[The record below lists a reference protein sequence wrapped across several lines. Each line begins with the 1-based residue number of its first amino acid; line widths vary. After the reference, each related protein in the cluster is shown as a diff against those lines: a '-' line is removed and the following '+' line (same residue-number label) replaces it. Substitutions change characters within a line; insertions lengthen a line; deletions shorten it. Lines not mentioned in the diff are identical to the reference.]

1 MRASEIQRLPAV
13 VSCDKKQY
21 VLLLGRCNNHKNPN
35 YVNPLYVPVHSV
47 IIDGINNEL
56 PEVMCASELEG
67 VSSIYVTKEILEIN
81 EHFLPESPAT
91 KYFAKMHSEKA
102 SNSNRAVV
110 TFYEC
115 LFFLNPRIASS
126 LHVGHPFWQQ
136 KLLVFIHDERQALL
150 GTLYHTS
157 VKMNNLQATEDVI
170 LKHGLVY
177 KEVK

>member
-35 YVNPLYVPVHSV
+35 YVNPLYVPVHLV
-47 IIDGINNEL
+47 IVESLNNEL
-56 PEVMCASELEG
+56 PEIICVSELEG
-67 VSSIYVTKEILEIN
+67 VSSVHVTKEILEIN

-91 KYFAKMHSEKA
+91 RYFAKMHSKYNA
-102 SNSNRAVV
+102 SKGRGADGS
-110 TFYEC
+110 YESMI
-115 LFFLNPRIASS
+115 FLDPCIASA

-150 GTLYHTS
+150 ETLYSTS
-157 VKMNNLQATEDVI
+157 VKVNNLQATEEVI
-170 LKHGLVY
+170 IKRGMIY
-177 KEVK
+177 KEMK